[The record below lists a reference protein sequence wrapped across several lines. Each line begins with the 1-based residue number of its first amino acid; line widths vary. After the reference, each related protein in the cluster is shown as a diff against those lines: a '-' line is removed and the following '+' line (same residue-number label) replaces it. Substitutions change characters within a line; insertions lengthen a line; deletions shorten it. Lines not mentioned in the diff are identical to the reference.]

1 MSNVDPGGGSGGDD
15 SERSIYGQPATNL
28 SSLQESFSQQQV
40 R

>member
-15 SERSIYGQPATNL
+15 GERSISGQPPPDL